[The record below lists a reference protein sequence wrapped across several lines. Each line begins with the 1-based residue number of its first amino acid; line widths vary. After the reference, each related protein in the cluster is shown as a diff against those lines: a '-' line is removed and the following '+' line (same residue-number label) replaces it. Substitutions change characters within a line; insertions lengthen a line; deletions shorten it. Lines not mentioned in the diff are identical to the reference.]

1 MPAYF
6 DIDRLYTT
14 KGQEKNF
21 DSEPKE
27 GSVNYISS
35 GSVYTALQELKD
47 KIADIEVPNI
57 SVVNYDVSENIPDIS
72 DDITDEERLSI
83 FVNYFLETIPGEIGE
98 NENPI
103 SAKTAIQYSECLFE
117 IAIESMIMYLEYT
130 CAEEISGSDTGFARA
145 SQVYEYVNSV
155 LTSDSMVSEMANAMV
170 SSLTPVTTKIG
181 ELETK
186 NIALEAKITVLEA
199 KNTSLEERIAALEAK
214 HATTEEPSEPNSGED
229 GSDSSETTPTEETD
243 KSETTE

>member
-57 SVVNYDVSENIPDIS
+57 SVVNYDIEGNMPDIS
-72 DDITDEERLSI
+72 DDITDKEGLSI
-83 FVNYFLETIPGEIGE
+83 LGEYFCETIPGEIGE

-103 SAKTAIQYSECLFE
+103 SAKTAIQYSWYLLEL
-117 IAIESMIMYLEYT
+117 AKSYLLSMS
-130 CAEEISGSDTGFARA
+130 AKEISESDEGFALA

-155 LTSDSMVSEMANAMV
+155 LTSDSMASEMANAVV

-186 NIALEAKITVLEA
+186 NIALEAKITALEA

-214 HATTEEPSEPNSGED
+214 HTTTEEPSAPDSGED
-229 GSDSSETTPTEETD
+229 SSDSSETTPTEETD